1 MGECGQRAAPVDRVA
16 DLGIAVGSG
25 RVGRES
31 GHGGGNGEEIRGGA
45 GGMAAAMVRGRLR
58 ACGRAGS
65 GATACGMRQAGGR
78 AVRGGRSEICGI
90 TACERFGGREG
101 GSAGTVYVRLLIV
114 VEIFT
119 IGAWLSI
126 LATHTKIGNSLAY
139 KQASNRQQEIL
150 KHFSALDASIE

>member
-1 MGECGQRAAPVDRVA
+1 VDSAPHPS
-16 DLGIAVGSG
+16 IGS
-25 RVGRES
+25 V
-31 GHGGGNGEEIRGGA
+31 HGGGNGEEIRGGA
-45 GGMAAAMVRGRLR
+45 GGIKAVALVPLRSRFGLVHGRLR

-119 IGAWLSI
+119 IEAWLSI